1 MWLPASAA
9 VFGRWWLSLLLRSGE
24 LQVHVIGTWPC
35 FNWDAAGRHRLAEV
49 LIDLEDSVRW
59 DRPSCGHRVPE
70 KPCVHEVASADQ
82 QGVRVIVVAHKVEQL
97 SLGEPELKQVRRPA
111 SGSGPL
117 LSVRNAEAVFPAMR
131 LDPVDHMQ
139 DVGFVVAD
147 QVAVARG
154 QKPKAL
160 PKVLRH
166 EITHALHK

>member
-9 VFGRWWLSLLLRSGE
+9 VFGRWWLSLLLRSGK

-35 FNWDAAGRHRLAEV
+35 FDWDATGRHRLAEI
-49 LIDLEDSVRW
+49 LIDLKDSVWW

-111 SGSGPL
+111 CGSGPL
-117 LSVRNAEAVFPAMR
+117 LGVWDAEAVLPAAR
-131 LDPVDHMQ
+131 LNPAYHMY
-139 DVGFVVAD
+139 DVGFVVAN

-154 QKPKAL
+154 QEPETF
-160 PKVLRH
+160 PEMLRH
-166 EITHALHK
+166 EVAHT